1 MTTPSIFLP
10 NVIKWG
16 VGITRKTFGS
26 EKKNRLIIKLFK
38 LNFNYLETYQYK
50 FFFFKKK
57 QVFNLNIEAVN
68 AYESLQLLLAKVSL
82 FLTCKNTA

>member
-16 VGITRKTFGS
+16 VGITRKTLGS
-26 EKKNRLIIKLFK
+26 EKNCSIIKLFK
-38 LNFNYLETYQYK
+38 LNFDYLETYQYK
-50 FFFFKKK
+50 FFFKKK
-57 QVFNLNIEAVN
+57 QVFNLNIEVVN
-68 AYESLQLLLAKVSL
+68 AYESLQLLLTKVSL